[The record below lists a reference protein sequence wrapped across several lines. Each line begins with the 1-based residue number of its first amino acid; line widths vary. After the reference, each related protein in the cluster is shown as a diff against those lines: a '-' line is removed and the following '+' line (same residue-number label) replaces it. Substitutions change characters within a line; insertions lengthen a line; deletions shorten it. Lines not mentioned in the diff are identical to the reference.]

1 MLADELWCGSASA
14 AAHWQRQRRFGL
26 SLAAAS
32 VAGYLLG
39 IGDRHMDNMLLDLV
53 RVDLD
58 MARVDLVR
66 VYLDLGLVCGGRS
79 GESQHMDDMISD
91 LVRVNGSVRVDLNQ
105 AQVDLE
111 GVWWGQGTTNW
122 CPSPSITRCHLSGL
136 RRAGAH

>member
-1 MLADELWCGSASA
+1 MLQLAGEAPRGVLADELWCGSASA

-58 MARVDLVR
+58 LARSMDLFNLMRVDLVGER
-66 VYLDLGLVCGGRS
+66 VLSRYNHNVFVPTTLLSPAVFSQDSAELVHIDYNVCFEKGAK
-79 GESQHMDDMISD
+79 
-91 LVRVNGSVRVDLNQ
+91 LRVPEIVPFR
-105 AQVDLE
+105 
-111 GVWWGQGTTNW
+111 
-122 CPSPSITRCHLSGL
+122 
-136 RRAGAH
+136 